1 MDFSKLM
8 NNEYYNMILDKLNL
22 SELSKIDFSNIA
34 TNILYIIIAILT
46 SVIILW
52 LLKAIGLYTMAK
64 RNGDKYAFLSFIP
77 YGCLFVKG
85 RIIGNTKLFGI
96 EISKPELI
104 LPLLVLTTF
113 LPFAKT
119 ISMLLLII
127 FYYGILYRLYQKQ
140 VPNFA
145 IVLLILSI
153 VIPFT
158 QPFIIFF
165 IRNANKNTTSNAN

>member
-1 MDFSKLM
+1 MDFSNLM

-34 TNILYIIIAILT
+34 TSILYVLIALLT
-46 SVIILW
+46 SVIVLW

-85 RIIGNTKLFGI
+85 RIIGDTKIFGI
-96 EISKPELI
+96 EISKPEFI
-104 LPLLVLTTF
+104 LPLLVLTMH

-119 ISMLLLII
+119 LSMLLFTI

-153 VIPFT
+153 FIPFI

-165 IRNANKNTTSNAN
+165 IRNANTNEKA

>member
-1 MDFSKLM
+1 MDFSNLM

-22 SELSKIDFSNIA
+22 TELSKIDISSI
-34 TNILYIIIAILT
+34 TRNILYILIALLT
-46 SVIILW
+46 SVIVLW

-85 RIIGNTKLFGI
+85 RIIKETKLFGI
-96 EISKPELI
+96 EISRPEFI
-104 LPLLVLTTF
+104 LPLLVLTMH
-113 LPFAKT
+113 LPFART
-119 ISMLLLII
+119 LSMLLLTI

-153 VIPFT
+153 FIPFT

-165 IRNANKNTTSNAN
+165 IRNANTNEKQN